1 MKSSSFA
8 KSVKLRLILDAP
20 STMTTRRRCLPDFM
34 RFIPNFLTLFGDP
47 SKLLL
52 IVFPIQKFSFS
63 LHKGAFHDTL
73 SLISLVSTIIAALKL
88 CILEHIFSGY
98 LSIRH
103 NWALWYYCFP
113 TIWSVPQ
120 CEHQTSIAN
129 PWLGKYKALNSA
141 GDAHLD
147 VSAMNFWGTNN
158 KQNIRVFNPFAK
170 SHVRNTLP
178 QCYHEAE
185 LEKRCAYDMRAWE
198 VEHGSFSPLVFF
210 YFQRSWTN
218 SYSCIQTYCFAD
230 ELDEA
235 IKLFRLCCKIGF
247 SLCSAIMH
255 GSWSSYHHPLGPLQD
270 HPINCTCSASQRC
283 WCIQLCTMELI
294 NFSLLFAVL
303 SKMLFFN
310 LNICRQLSYLNL
322 LKNELTEMY

>member
-120 CEHQTSIAN
+120 CEHQTSIATLDWGN
-129 PWLGKYKALNSA
+129 TKPWTLQVMLTLMYQQWISGAP
-141 GDAHLD
+141 
-147 VSAMNFWGTNN
+147 TIN
-158 KQNIRVFNPFAK
+158 KT
-170 SHVRNTLP
+170 S
-178 QCYHEAE
+178 
-185 LEKRCAYDMRAWE
+185 
-198 VEHGSFSPLVFF
+198 
-210 YFQRSWTN
+210 
-218 SYSCIQTYCFAD
+218 
-230 ELDEA
+230 
-235 IKLFRLCCKIGF
+235 GF
-247 SLCSAIMH
+247 LT
-255 GSWSSYHHPLGPLQD
+255 PLQRAMSG
-270 HPINCTCSASQRC
+270 TLYLSV
-283 WCIQLCTMELI
+283 TMKLSWKRGVPMTWELG
-294 NFSLLFAVL
+294 
-303 SKMLFFN
+303 
-310 LNICRQLSYLNL
+310 R
-322 LKNELTEMY
+322 